1 MTFRSTAGHGPANRL
16 LPSGL
21 RVANVWTAGPGV
33 QVENVSARGRRTR
46 YQRVPGSRTA
56 ALGACLPLPGL
67 LGLLGPASS
76 SARELPGQRAG
87 LAHSPSPGDDP
98 TEYHP

>member
-46 YQRVPGSRTA
+46 YQRVPGSLRNYWALA
-56 ALGACLPLPGL
+56 AFRRVSV
-67 LGLLGPASS
+67 GPASS